1 VASNWERH
9 ISTGGRSEREVACA
23 GHTAPTSTVAYRG
36 RAWIANNRAFVKRRV
51 AGWGAEPKCTLRRT
65 ARSANLTHHET
76 PRFAVTRPGRR
87 RRRTRGHWTDAC
99 VTGKSPTEISTLPGG
114 TEGLP
119 SWLAASAG
127 NRKLPARSHAAG
139 RPATTPGPTELNQ
152 PLAAGMHK
160 RGPHASLPVVRP
172 AAGRAEPASTVPSMP
187 TTAKTAIGLVIAP
200 GLRSRR
206 AFRSAPLREPCLPK
220 LNQTGPPERR
230 TPYSHSV

>member
-1 VASNWERH
+1 VASHWERH

-36 RAWIANNRAFVKRRV
+36 RAWIANNRVFVNRRM
-51 AGWGAEPKCTLRRT
+51 AGWGAEPKRTLRST
-65 ARSANLTHHET
+65 ARSANLTRHET
-76 PRFAVTRPGRR
+76 TRFAVTRPGRR
-87 RRRTRGHWTDAC
+87 RRRTRGHWTDAD

-114 TEGLP
+114 TEGMP

-160 RGPHASLPVVRP
+160 RGPHASLPIVRP

-187 TTAKTAIGLVIAP
+187 TTANTAIRLVITP
-200 GLRSRR
+200 GLRSSR
-206 AFRSAPLREPCLPK
+206 AFRSAPLRDHRLYET
-220 LNQTGPPERR
+220 QRDGTFQER
-230 TPYSHSV
+230 